1 MLTTMPL
8 PLSSPTLRRRLP
20 LLLALGLS
28 LALSFALI
36 AARVAITRQW
46 LFVFLLWNLFLA
58 AIPFALSAA
67 LHLAAHAPKARLLLP
82 VGLVWLLFFP
92 NAPYL
97 VTDLFHLEPRPG
109 VPYWYDLA
117 LIMSCAWNGLML
129 AFASLLDMHALVRQR
144 LGFWAGWGFATVAL
158 GLSAFGVY
166 LGRYL
171 RFNSWDILSNP
182 FTLFYDIVQRILHPF
197 HNWQTWGVTVVFWA
211 FLLIGYATVRVLG
224 RVELAAENDL

>member
-1 MLTTMPL
+1 MPVSL
-8 PLSSPTLRRRLP
+8 PTLRRRLP

-36 AARVAITRQW
+36 AVRVALTGQW

-58 AIPFALSAA
+58 ALPFGMSAA
-67 LHLAAHAPKARLLLP
+67 LHLAARPPRALLLLA
-82 VGLVWLLFFP
+82 VGVVWLLFFP

-117 LIMSCAWNGLML
+117 LIVSCAWNGLML

-144 LGFWAGWGFATVAL
+144 LGFWAGWGFATLAL

-182 FTLFYDIVQRILHPF
+182 FTLFYDIMQRILHPF

-211 FLLIGYATVRVLG
+211 FLLIAYATVRLLG
-224 RVELAAENDL
+224 RVDAATESEL

>member
-1 MLTTMPL
+1 MPVSQ
-8 PLSSPTLRRRLP
+8 PALRHRLP
-20 LLLALGLS
+20 LLLVLGLS

-36 AARVAITRQW
+36 AVRVFITQQF

-58 AIPFALSAA
+58 AIPFGLSAA
-67 LHLAAHAPKARLLLP
+67 LHLAARRPKARLLLP
-82 VGLVWLLFFP
+82 VGAVWLLFFP

-97 VTDLFHLEPRPG
+97 VTDLFHLEPRAG

-117 LIMSCAWNGLML
+117 LIVSCAWNGLML
-129 AFASLLDMHALVRQR
+129 AYASLIDMHTLVRQR
-144 LGFWAGWGFATVAL
+144 LGFWAGWSFATVAL

-182 FTLFYDIVQRILHPF
+182 FTLFYDIVQRFLHPF

-211 FLLIGYATVRVLG
+211 FLLLGYATVRLLG
-224 RVELAAENDL
+224 RMEAVGEREA

>member
-1 MLTTMPL
+1 MNLTMPISL
-8 PLSSPTLRRRLP
+8 PALRHRLP
-20 LLLALGLS
+20 LLLVMGLS

-36 AARVAITRQW
+36 GVRVFITQR
-46 LFVFLLWNLFLA
+46 LTFVFLLWNLFLA

-67 LHLAAHAPKARLLLP
+67 LHLAARKPKARLLLP
-82 VGLVWLLFFP
+82 VGAVWLLFFP

-97 VTDLFHLEPRPG
+97 VTDLFHLEPRAG

-129 AFASLLDMHALVRQR
+129 AYASLMDMHTLVRQR
-144 LGFWAGWGFATVAL
+144 LGFWVGWGFATVAL

-182 FTLFYDIVQRILHPF
+182 FTLFYDIVQRFLHPF

-211 FLLIGYATVRVLG
+211 FLLIGYATVRLLG
-224 RVELAAENDL
+224 RMETTIEREE